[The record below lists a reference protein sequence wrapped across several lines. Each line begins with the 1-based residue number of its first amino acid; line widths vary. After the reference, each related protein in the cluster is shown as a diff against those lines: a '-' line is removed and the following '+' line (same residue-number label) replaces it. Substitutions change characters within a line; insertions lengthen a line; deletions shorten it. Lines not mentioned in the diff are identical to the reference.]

1 MKTFFETIKRS
12 YTEVPIN
19 EEGIDTIAF
28 LEATEG
34 LVQLFDLLGS
44 TAFSIV
50 QNDMNGNIKKIQA
63 KYDTDPSKNNSLENL
78 IKNEAGEKKRVATE
92 GLLWL
97 KRGLELT
104 SVALRRSI
112 NNVSE
117 ELSVS
122 FTMSYGETLK
132 QYHNFVVKSLFTVAM
147 KACPYREEFFKKL
160 GDDQEVVIVK
170 YKEWLGALEVIVKRL
185 DDFYVKNGYDKGF
198 K

>member
-78 IKNEAGEKKRVATE
+78 IKNEAGEKKR
-92 GLLWL
+92 
-97 KRGLELT
+97 
-104 SVALRRSI
+104 
-112 NNVSE
+112 
-117 ELSVS
+117 
-122 FTMSYGETLK
+122 
-132 QYHNFVVKSLFTVAM
+132 
-147 KACPYREEFFKKL
+147 
-160 GDDQEVVIVK
+160 
-170 YKEWLGALEVIVKRL
+170 
-185 DDFYVKNGYDKGF
+185 
-198 K
+198 

>member
-63 KYDTDPSKNNSLENL
+63 KYDTDPSKNNTLENL

-112 NNVSE
+112 NNESE

-160 GDDQEVVIVK
+160 GDDQKVVIVK